1 MKDGSNVK
9 RLPLQRTDP
18 EFQRIEQRFL
28 TELINGKYANSPG
41 HKYDKS
47 KTKVETIDKI
57 QYKALCRQYLT
68 KKKCLEES
76 NPNRPAN
83 MPRKGNCG
91 TELIKMQWTASSC
104 MGSKGVTLGIII
116 DKIQYK
122 ALCRQYLTKKKCLE
136 ESNPNRPANMPLERE
151 LWHGTN
157 QNAMD
162 SIILHGF
169 KRSYAWDNIGKPWW
183 GQGVYFAPDASY
195 SARSWMTEADCYG
208 SKGYVLLVKVLTGQF
223 LKGNPYM
230 RYLPPIDKN
239 NPLVLYDCAVDEE
252 PHGVCHL

>member
-47 KTKVETIDKI
+47 KTKVET
-57 QYKALCRQYLT
+57 
-68 KKKCLEES
+68 
-76 NPNRPAN
+76 
-83 MPRKGNCG
+83 
-91 TELIKMQWTASSC
+91 
-104 MGSKGVTLGIII
+104 I